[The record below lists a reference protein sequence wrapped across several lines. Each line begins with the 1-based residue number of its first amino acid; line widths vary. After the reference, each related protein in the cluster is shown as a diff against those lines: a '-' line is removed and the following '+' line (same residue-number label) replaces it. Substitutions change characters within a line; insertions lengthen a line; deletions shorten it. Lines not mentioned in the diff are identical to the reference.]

1 MASLPRFQFKFFS
14 YALWFHFAFTMNSL
28 WTHFEPI
35 LISLWFTWMLLWYHF
50 DFMFS
55 SRRFHSLSH
64 GEEEQEIKQPRLEGW
79 ETICT
84 QRHNVFHCSAMQI
97 AVRPNGTLDWLRCN
111 LCLCRTVSLNLL
123 RLHLAYLPQSCQWQG
138 TQKTRPQY
146 PSRRKISCWG
156 RCPSS
161 SFLRRSD
168 KAGIWKIL
176 HPILERPICAVHG
189 LVGWLEKRGRGGK
202 WNLGSKKW
210 ISKLFIQVDNCFLFL
225 AAWAGSRDPWAMNHE
240 PLLLPLTLITFHGNR
255 LKVTSKSYRSNYLK
269 NGLL

>member
-64 GEEEQEIKQPRLEGW
+64 GEEEQEIKQPRFEGW
-79 ETICT
+79 GTICT

-123 RLHLAYLPQSCQWQG
+123 RLHLAYLLQSCQWQG

-146 PSRRKISCWG
+146 PSRWNLLLGKVSFFFFSAEEWQSWHLENS
-156 RCPSS
+156 PSNS
-161 SFLRRSD
+161 G
-168 KAGIWKIL
+168 KADL
-176 HPILERPICAVHG
+176 CRPWLGWV
-189 LVGWLEKRGRGGK
+189 VGEEGEGGS